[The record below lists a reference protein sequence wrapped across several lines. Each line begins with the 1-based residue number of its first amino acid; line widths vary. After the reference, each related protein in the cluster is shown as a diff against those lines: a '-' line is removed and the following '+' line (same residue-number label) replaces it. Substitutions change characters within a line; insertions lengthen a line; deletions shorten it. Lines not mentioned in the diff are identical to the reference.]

1 MINVLI
7 FGKGIMFDTIVR
19 ENLLSNE
26 INIVGFIDNNLKED
40 GVYLPSQVCNLNYDK
55 ILISLENSNSK
66 LAVIEQLIDLGVE
79 LSKIGII
86 EEYIP
91 FHNYSINV
99 IEKGVVQVNKNNL
112 HIRCNNAIEL
122 MIVEEVFGEAMY
134 DFYDKHKKI
143 VIDIGMNIGSASLM
157 FASKDDV
164 EAVYSF
170 EIDKFTFERAQQNIK
185 LNDEAIQNKLHI
197 YNVGLGK
204 EDTLERY
211 YFHKTET
218 GKSAGMK
225 KCINEECYSQ
235 DTVEIEVRKASSALK
250 DIISNYNGKIVMKID
265 CEGAEYEIFEEL
277 KASGLLKKIDVIL
290 GEWHDG
296 RKAELL
302 NLLQEDNEF
311 FCIVQS
317 QRRCLGLFYAFRNE
331 NNI

>member
-143 VIDIGMNIGSASLM
+143 PQRIN
-157 FASKDDV
+157 
-164 EAVYSF
+164 Y
-170 EIDKFTFERAQQNIK
+170 
-185 LNDEAIQNKLHI
+185 
-197 YNVGLGK
+197 
-204 EDTLERY
+204 TL
-211 YFHKTET
+211 
-218 GKSAGMK
+218 
-225 KCINEECYSQ
+225 
-235 DTVEIEVRKASSALK
+235 
-250 DIISNYNGKIVMKID
+250 
-265 CEGAEYEIFEEL
+265 
-277 KASGLLKKIDVIL
+277 
-290 GEWHDG
+290 
-296 RKAELL
+296 
-302 NLLQEDNEF
+302 
-311 FCIVQS
+311 
-317 QRRCLGLFYAFRNE
+317 RN
-331 NNI
+331 